1 MNEARYNQKLRE
13 LSEIDPNNRFL
24 ALLRGGYSSVNVVYL
39 ERALSLVVS
48 GEYRVVS
55 GVRRVVSESRSQNV
69 ALNTQ
74 DSELITDKN
83 LIISAD
89 NEVLMELDLQRRA
102 LYSQLFTER
111 KKFFDFPFTPQ
122 YNRERA
128 GVSDM
133 VQAIQ
138 RRIKALK
145 ERVEVYL
152 DTGKL
157 VEVVDNGA
165 DTEGVFVIPE
175 DPYKRMQKVN
185 SLRSSISRAQRE
197 WRTLVAIDAE
207 RAAEKEK
214 SILYLKG
221 CLQKVLSAIEKG

>member
-24 ALLRGGYSSVNVVYL
+24 ALLRGGYSAVNVIYL
-39 ERALSLVVS
+39 ERALLGVPSVVS
-48 GEYRVVS
+48 RVPAS
-55 GVRRVVSESRSQNV
+55 PITQKSKPKTQNLDLGVNEEFVKP
-69 ALNTQ
+69 
-74 DSELITDKN
+74 TD
-83 LIISAD
+83 LMISAD

-102 LYSQLFTER
+102 LYAQLFTER
-111 KKFFDFPFTPQ
+111 KKFFDFAFTPQ

-128 GVSDM
+128 KVSDV
-133 VQAIQ
+133 VQGIQ
-138 RRIKALK
+138 GRIKALK
-145 ERVEVYL
+145 ERVDHYL
-152 DTGKL
+152 ETGKL
-157 VEVVDNGA
+157 VEVSDDGA
-165 DTEGVFVIPE
+165 ADAEFVIPE

-221 CLQKVLSAIEKG
+221 CLAKVFQAIDGK

>member
-24 ALLRGGYSSVNVVYL
+24 ALLKGGYSSVNVVYL
-39 ERALSLVVS
+39 ERALLSVPVS
-48 GEYRVVS
+48 SITHHPSPITKAVDLGVNEEYVKPS
-55 GVRRVVSESRSQNV
+55 D
-69 ALNTQ
+69 LM
-74 DSELITDKN
+74 
-83 LIISAD
+83 ISAD

-102 LYSQLFTER
+102 LYAQLFTER

-128 GVSDM
+128 KVSDM
-133 VQAIQ
+133 VQGIQ
-138 RRIKALK
+138 RRIKSLK
-145 ERVEVYL
+145 ERVDHYL
-152 DTGKL
+152 ETGKL
-157 VEVVDNGA
+157 VEVPENAHYTDA
-165 DTEGVFVIPE
+165 FVIPE
-175 DPYKRMQKVN
+175 DAYKRMQKVN

-221 CLQKVLSAIEKG
+221 CLTKVLAVIDNG